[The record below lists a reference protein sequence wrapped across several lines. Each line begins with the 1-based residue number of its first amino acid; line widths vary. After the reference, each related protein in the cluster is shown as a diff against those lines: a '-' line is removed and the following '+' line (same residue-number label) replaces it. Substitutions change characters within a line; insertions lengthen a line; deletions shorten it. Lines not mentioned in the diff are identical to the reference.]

1 MSIMAAIDSH
11 AEERRRPVEPLRTLG
26 RLCSRARLLWWE
38 WGKVVGGL
46 GLVGLAV
53 LLATGYAPPPVV
65 AAIVLH
71 FVIDFTLQSEETAL
85 HKVDRGR
92 HLLIHSLIAGGIPL
106 AVAGLMTESP
116 LTALLWVTAGVIS
129 HYAVDWTRR
138 FGFQQVTLAAISDQ
152 AGHLLSIL
160 LLVLLCRA

>member
-1 MSIMAAIDSH
+1 MTAIDSR
-11 AEERRRPVEPLRTLG
+11 AEKRQRPVEPLRTLS

-46 GLVGLAV
+46 GLVGLA
-53 LLATGYAPPPVV
+53 LLVATGYAPSPVV

-71 FVIDFTLQSEETAL
+71 FAIDFTLQSEETAL

-129 HYAVDWTRR
+129 HYVVDWTRR
-138 FGFQQVTLAAISDQ
+138 FGFRQVALAVIADQ
-152 AGHLLSIL
+152 TGHLLAITL
-160 LLVLLCRA
+160 LTLLCRL

>member
-1 MSIMAAIDSH
+1 MTAINSR
-11 AEERRRPVEPLRTLG
+11 AQERQQPVEPIRTLG

-38 WGKVVGGL
+38 WGKVTGGL

-53 LLATGYAPPPVV
+53 LLATGHVPSPVV
-65 AAIVLH
+65 AAIALH
-71 FVIDFTLQSEETAL
+71 VAIDFTLQSEETAL
-85 HKVDRGR
+85 QKVARGR

-116 LTALLWVTAGVIS
+116 LTALLWVAVGVIS

-138 FGFQQVTLAAISDQ
+138 FGFRQVALVAISDQ
-152 AGHLLSIL
+152 AGHLLAIL
-160 LLVLLCRA
+160 LLVLLCRL